1 MTTPNP
7 LSRRIFL
14 QRAMMASVAA
24 AGSGSLLAACATG
37 GGDDEGG
44 DTSGGGEKTAENPF
58 GVDGKAPL
66 DVVIFK
72 GGYGDDYAKFH
83 ESLYKKKF
91 PDAEIKHAGITD
103 ITQQLQP
110 RFNAGNPPDM
120 IDNSGAQLLPMS
132 TLASSGQLADLTQL
146 FDADSID
153 KAGTKVRD
161 TVAPI
166 AIEAANIMGDGKLLS
181 LQYVLTVYGIWY
193 DAKLFREKGW
203 QPAKTWQEFL
213 TLCETIKKAGIAP
226 LAHQGKYPYYIM
238 QVLLDLAVKHGGQEV
253 IKKIDSLEPNAWKHP
268 SIKMAA
274 EAITELKSKGYIMQG
289 TEGLDHIQSQTRW
302 NEHKAA
308 FIPSGSWLENEQKPV
323 VAKVNPAFETT
334 VAPTPLL
341 DGAKLPFDC
350 TEISA
355 GENFIVP
362 EKAKNKPGGLELMR
376 IMLSKEGAAKFTEL
390 TGSPTIVNG
399 AAEGI
404 KLTFGAASSNKLL
417 TSGAANN
424 WSAYYGAWYS
434 TMDKP
439 IQSVMGELAAGRIK
453 ADEFQTRCQK
463 IADDTAKDPKTQKRT
478 RT

>member
-1 MTTPNP
+1 MTPND

-24 AGSGSLLAACATG
+24 AGGGSLIAGCASG
-37 GGDDEGG
+37 GGDD
-44 DTSGGGEKTAENPF
+44 DTGNGGGEKTAENPF
-58 GVDGKAPL
+58 GVKADAPL

-91 PDAEIKHAGITD
+91 PNAEIKHAGITD
-103 ITQQLQP
+103 VTQQLQP

-120 IDNSGAQLLPMS
+120 IDNSGAQMLPMS
-132 TLASSGQLADLTQL
+132 TLASSGQLADLTEL

-153 KAGTKVRD
+153 KPGTKVRD
-161 TVAPI
+161 TVEQI
-166 AIEAANIMGDGKLLS
+166 ALEAANILGDGKLLS

-193 DAKLFREKGW
+193 DAKLFQQKGW
-203 QPAKTWQEFL
+203 QPAKTWSEFM
-213 TLCETIKKAGIAP
+213 TLCETIKKDGIAP
-226 LAHQGKYPYYIM
+226 FTHQGKHPYYIM
-238 QVLLDLAVKHGGQEV
+238 QVLLDMAVKHGGPEV
-253 IKKIDSLEPNAWKHP
+253 IYAIDSLEPNAWKHD
-268 SIKMAA
+268 SIKLAA
-274 EAITELKSKGYIMQG
+274 EAIAELKGKGYIMQG

-302 NEHKAA
+302 NEAKAA

-323 VAKVNPAFETT
+323 VAKVDPGFQTT

-362 EKAKNKPGGLELMR
+362 EKAANKAGGLELLR

-390 TGSPTIVNG
+390 TGSPTVVTG

-404 KLTFGAASSNKLL
+404 KLTPGAESSNKLL
-417 TSGAANN
+417 KSGGTNN
-424 WSAYYGAWYS
+424 WSTYYATWYS

-439 IQSVMGELAAGRIK
+439 SRSIMGELAAGRIK
-453 ADEFQTRCQK
+453 PEEFQNQMQK
-463 IADDTAKDPKTQKRT
+463 LADDTAKDPKTQKRE
-478 RT
+478 RP